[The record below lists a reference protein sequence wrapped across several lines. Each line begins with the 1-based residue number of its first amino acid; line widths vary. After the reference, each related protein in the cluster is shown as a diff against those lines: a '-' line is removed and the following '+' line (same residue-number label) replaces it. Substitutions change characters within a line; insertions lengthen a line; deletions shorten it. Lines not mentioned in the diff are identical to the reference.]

1 VDGATRGQPVARDEA
16 FVIRSATTA
25 DASAIGAIYNHYV
38 ETSIAT
44 FEESAVSADEMARR
58 IHAGNASWPW
68 LVAEQD
74 GAVVGYACANPWK
87 PRSAYRYAVES
98 SVYLDA
104 TLHRRGL
111 GTALYATL
119 IRMLEAQGAHCI
131 NAGIA
136 LPNLPS
142 VALHEKFGFTKV
154 AHFRENGFKLGR
166 WIDVGYWQRVF

>member
-1 VDGATRGQPVARDEA
+1 MHACPVLRKEVFAIRGASIQDAPAVA
-16 FVIRSATTA
+16 
-25 DASAIGAIYNHYV
+25 AIYNHYV

-44 FEESAVSADEMARR
+44 FEEAPVSAEAMACR
-58 IHAGNASWPW
+58 IETGNANWPW

-74 GAVVGYACANPWK
+74 GAVIGYTCANPWK

-104 TLHRRGL
+104 ARRRCGL
-111 GTALYATL
+111 GTALYASL
-119 IRMLEAQGAHCI
+119 IRILEARGAHCI
-131 NAGIA
+131 IAGIA
-136 LPNLPS
+136 LPNAPS